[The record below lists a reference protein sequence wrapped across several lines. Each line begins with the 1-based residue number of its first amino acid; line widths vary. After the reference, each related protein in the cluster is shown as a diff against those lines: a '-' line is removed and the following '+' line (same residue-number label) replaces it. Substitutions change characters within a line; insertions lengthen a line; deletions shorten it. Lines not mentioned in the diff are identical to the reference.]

1 MANKIRYGL
10 KNVHYAPITVTETG
24 AVEYGTPKAFKGAV
38 SLTLDAETGDVTKFY
53 ADDSIYWQG
62 AGANSGYT
70 GSLEMASGDARDEFD
85 CDCLGFTKDANGNI
99 LENADAKSTAF
110 ALLFEFT
117 GDSSATRFV
126 VYNCLAT
133 RPALSGSTKEDSI
146 SPATD
151 SYDLTASP
159 AEDTRDVQ
167 LKCPQSSN
175 DYENF
180 FKAVV
185 LKTVAKTTKTT
196 ATETK

>member
-10 KNVHYAPITVTETG
+10 KNVHYAPITISEAG

-70 GSLEMASGDARDEFD
+70 GSLEMASGDARDAFD
-85 CDCLGFTKDANGNI
+85 VDCLGFTKDANGNVV
-99 LENADAKSTAF
+99 ENADAQSTAF

-117 GDSSATRFV
+117 GDATATRYV

-167 LKCPQSSN
+167 LKCPASSKSY
-175 DYENF
+175 DKF
-180 FKAVV
+180 FEAVV
-185 LKTVAKTTKTT
+185 LKDATTTKTTKTT
-196 ATETK
+196 E